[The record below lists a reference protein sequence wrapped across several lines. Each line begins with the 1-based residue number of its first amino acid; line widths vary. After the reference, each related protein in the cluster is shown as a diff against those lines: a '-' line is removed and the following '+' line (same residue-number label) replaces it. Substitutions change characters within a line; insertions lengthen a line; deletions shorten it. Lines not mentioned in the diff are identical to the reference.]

1 MKRLSILLVIILL
14 SIGLAGCG
22 ATVPP
27 EQSNEVSGQGLFTG
41 ALRVH
46 FLDVG
51 QGDCILVQFP
61 NGRNMLV
68 DAGKNDSAGTIMDY
82 LKARGIAKLDY
93 LVGTHPHEDHIG
105 SLDTVIQKIPVGE
118 ILLPKVTTNTRTYR
132 ELLEAIAGK
141 GMQVTTAKAGV
152 NILEEEGLSVKVLAP
167 LGSSY
172 EELNN
177 YSAVIKIT
185 YREASFLLEGDAEAE
200 SEKELLANGADLRS
214 DVLKVGHHGS
224 NSSTSPAFLSAVK
237 PKYAVISLG
246 VDNEYH
252 HPHPTTLAK
261 LKKAG
266 TELYRT
272 DEKGTIV
279 FTTDGKDI
287 KVETVK

>member
-1 MKRLSILLVIILL
+1 MKRLSILLLILFL
-14 SIGLAGCG
+14 AFGLAGCG
-22 ATVPP
+22 LTTPP
-27 EQSNEVSGQGLFTG
+27 EQSNGLSEREVSPG

-61 NGRNMLV
+61 KGRNMLV
-68 DAGKNDSAGTIMDY
+68 DAGKNDSAVAIIDY
-82 LKARGIAKLDY
+82 LEARGIARLDY

-105 SLDTVIQKIPVGE
+105 SLDTVIQEFPVGE
-118 ILLPKVTTNTRTYR
+118 ILLPKVTANTRTFR

-141 GMQVTTAKAGV
+141 GLQVTTAKAGM

-167 LGSSY
+167 IGSSY
-172 EELNN
+172 NDLNN

-185 YREASFLLEGDAEAE
+185 YREVSFLLEGDAESE
-200 SEKELLANGADLRS
+200 SEKEMLNSGADVRA

-224 NSSTSPAFLSAVK
+224 NSSTSPAFLSMVK
-237 PKYAVISLG
+237 PEYAVISLG
-246 VDNEYH
+246 ADNDYH

-266 TELYRT
+266 VDILRT
-272 DEKGTIV
+272 DERGTIV

-287 KVETVK
+287 NVETVK

>member
-1 MKRLSILLVIILL
+1 MKKLSILILIILL

-22 ATVPP
+22 ATVPL
-27 EQSNEVSGQGLFTG
+27 EQPNGVSGQGLSQG
-41 ALRVH
+41 VLSVH

-51 QGDCILVQFP
+51 QGDCMLIQLP
-61 NGRNMLV
+61 NGQNMLV
-68 DAGKNDSAGTIMDY
+68 DAGKDDSADTIVDY
-82 LKARGIAKLDY
+82 LEARGIARLDY

-105 SLDTVIQKIPVGE
+105 ALDTVIQKFPVGE
-118 ILLPKVTTNTRTYR
+118 ILLPKATTNTRTYR
-132 ELLEAIAGK
+132 NLLEAIAGK

-167 LGSSY
+167 LGPSY
-172 EELNN
+172 EEINN

-185 YREASFLLEGDAEAE
+185 YRDVSFLLEGDAEAK
-200 SEKELLANGADLRS
+200 SEKEMLKSGAEVRA
-214 DVLKVGHHGS
+214 DVLKVAHHGS
-224 NSSTSPAFLSAVK
+224 NSSTSPAFLSMVK

-246 VDNEYH
+246 ADNEYH

-266 TELYRT
+266 ADILRS
-272 DEKGTIV
+272 DERGTIV

>member
-1 MKRLSILLVIILL
+1 MKRLSILLLIILL

-27 EQSNEVSGQGLFTG
+27 EQSNEVSGQGVFTG

-177 YSAVIKIT
+177 DSAVIKIT